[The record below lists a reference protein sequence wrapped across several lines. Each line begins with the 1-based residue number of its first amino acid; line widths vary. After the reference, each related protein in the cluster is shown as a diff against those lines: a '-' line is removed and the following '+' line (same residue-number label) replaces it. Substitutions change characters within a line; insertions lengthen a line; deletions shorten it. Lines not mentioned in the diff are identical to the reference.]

1 MKTPLLAILALASA
15 LHGQSVVWHESFDV
29 SGVLPLGWSKSSGKF
44 GTVANGPGM
53 GLGDGALTFTGAT
66 GGSDVWS
73 AGIDL
78 RAYAGQPLS
87 LEFDFYSTATTNHA
101 LLVGIGHGTTEG
113 QPYLLGSPSAQPA
126 VGQPFTFSASGDG
139 WTRISVP
146 IDAYL
151 ASWNMA
157 QLSDVRIFAEMWAGF
172 PTVSN
177 ASVFVDNLA
186 ITGTSAIPEPSCVS
200 CVLALAVAGLVVWRR
215 RGH

>member
-1 MKTPLLAILALASA
+1 MKPLLAILALASA
-15 LHGQSVVWHESFDV
+15 LHGQTAIWSESFDA
-29 SGVLPLGWSKSSGKF
+29 SGVLPPGWQKASGKF

-78 RAYAGQPLS
+78 RAYSGQPLA

-101 LLVGIGHGTTEG
+101 LLVGIGHGTAEG
-113 QPYLLGSPSAQPA
+113 QPYLLGSPSAQSA
-126 VGQPFTFSASGDG
+126 VGQPFTFAGSGIG
-139 WTRISVP
+139 WTHVSVP

-151 ASWNMA
+151 AGWNMA
-157 QLSDVRIFAEMWAGF
+157 QLSDVRIFAEQWAGF

-177 ASVFVDNLA
+177 ASVFADNFA
-186 ITGTSAIPEPSCVS
+186 ITTVSAIPEPSCGA

-215 RGH
+215 RGR